1 MHALLRCHAEGV
13 TGVLHVLGNPGGL
26 FHLRKGLVIAVDSPG
41 APGTEALLLRS
52 GRISE
57 EDWTAALRDG
67 DFTDRGSAGSVELQ
81 VVAMAAAQDG
91 AFAVTAGDLDGL
103 DIGEP
108 VADVPLPVAD
118 GIDPHE
124 LLRETARRLDALASL
139 PFPLS
144 PYRERVVP
152 VPGSDASALSLLRQE
167 ITAHANGRRS
177 ARDIAFA
184 IGRSVYPV
192 TVEISRMLSA
202 ELLAIAQD
210 APAVTTQTRLESLR
224 PRHSAAESLEEERK
238 DVGL

>member
-13 TGVLHVLGNPGGL
+13 TGILRVLGNPGGS
-26 FHLRKGLVIAVDSPG
+26 FHLRKGVVIAVDSPG
-41 APGTEALLLRS
+41 APGAEALLLRS

-57 EDWTAALRDG
+57 EDWAAALHNG
-67 DFTDRGSAGSVELQ
+67 NLGGVGSVELQ
-81 VVAMAAAQDG
+81 VVAMTAAQDG

-103 DIGEP
+103 DIDVP
-108 VADVPLPVAD
+108 VPETPLPVAD

-124 LLRETARRLDALASL
+124 LLRETARRLDALAAL
-139 PFPLS
+139 PFALS

-152 VPGSDASALSLLRQE
+152 VPGIEPTALSALRLE
-167 ITAHANGRRS
+167 ILAHANGRRT

-192 TVEISRMLSA
+192 TVEISRMLGA

-224 PRHSAAESLEEERK
+224 PRHAAAETQEEERK

>member
-13 TGVLHVLGNPGGL
+13 TGILRVLGNPGGS
-26 FHLRKGLVIAVDSPG
+26 FHLRKGVVIAVDSPG
-41 APGTEALLLRS
+41 APGAEALLLRS

-57 EDWTAALRDG
+57 EDWVAALHNG
-67 DFTDRGSAGSVELQ
+67 NLGGVGSVELQ
-81 VVAMAAAQDG
+81 VVAMTAAQDG
-91 AFAVTAGDLDGL
+91 AFAVTEGDLDGL
-103 DIGEP
+103 DIEVP
-108 VADVPLPVAD
+108 VPETPLPVAD

-124 LLRETARRLDALASL
+124 LLRETARRLDALAAL
-139 PFPLS
+139 PFALS

-152 VPGSDASALSLLRQE
+152 VPGIEPTALSALRLE
-167 ITAHANGRRS
+167 ILAHANGRRS

-192 TVEISRMLSA
+192 TVEISRMLGA

-210 APAVTTQTRLESLR
+210 APAVPTQTRLESLR
-224 PRHSAAESLEEERK
+224 PRHAAAETQEEERK